1 MTADDELERLRELLR
16 RWMRMKKEV
25 LTPEEL
31 AQLYEDTRRALAETT
46 DD

>member
-1 MTADDELERLRELLR
+1 
-16 RWMRMKKEV
+16 MRKEV

-31 AQLYEDTRRALAETT
+31 AQLYEDTRRELGIDHT